1 VFQSNTLNGF
11 VDAAIEGGPANGPQA
26 FPALELC
33 MLSFFRRLLT
43 DDKAATAIEY
53 TLIASLI
60 AIAAVTAISTVGGR
74 TL

>member
-1 VFQSNTLNGF
+1 
-11 VDAAIEGGPANGPQA
+11 
-26 FPALELC
+26 
-33 MLSFFRRLLT
+33 MLSLFRRLMT

-60 AIAAVTAISTVGGR
+60 AIAAITAISTVSGKA

>member
-1 VFQSNTLNGF
+1 VFQSNTLIGF
-11 VDAAIEGGPANGPQA
+11 PDAAIEGGPANGPQH
-26 FPALELC
+26 FPDPELC

-60 AIAAVTAISTVGGR
+60 AVAAVTAISTVGGR